1 MEIQQKKAVRP
12 ADDFIRIQDLWSLFV
27 PRWGWFVISLVLC
40 LGASALYLAV
50 TPNVYTRYAE
60 LLVKDDGNK
69 SGGVTSI
76 SSEFSDLGIFGTS
89 SNISNELTTLKSP
102 ELMTEVVRRL
112 RLNENY
118 SKRDGMKTVTLY
130 GSQPVNVYFK
140 GKPSTSFSMDIK
152 LTSPTDFIITS
163 FSSGDIDGMT
173 FEGKLGQGIKTPIG
187 TIALSRSS
195 YYKEGMIG
203 MPFRYSHGSVDAF
216 AEMMNEEALT
226 LGATNSHFINPHGL
240 PDDNHYTTAYD
251 MYLIM
256 NAAVKY
262 SLFNEIIQMDSYTTV
277 YHDKNGAEKEVS
289 VNNTNY
295 YIQGTA
301 TAPGGITVIGGK
313 TGTTNAAG
321 HCLILLSRDTSSKP
335 YISIIMR
342 AEDKDALY
350 GQMTDLLGEINN

>member
-1 MEIQQKKAVRP
+1 MEKKNRLLEKMAVFFCCCLIAVNMVNTVKAEEIKEPEESSFYSKACAMTDGDSNRLLYGKNETQK
-12 ADDFIRIQDLWSLFV
+12 LSN
-27 PRWGWFVISLVLC
+27 
-40 LGASALYLAV
+40 ASTTKILTCILAME
-50 TPNVYTRYAE
+50 NCSM
-60 LLVKDDGNK
+60 D
-69 SGGVTSI
+69 
-76 SSEFSDLGIFGTS
+76 
-89 SNISNELTTLKSP
+89 
-102 ELMTEVVRRL
+102 EVVTFSAKAAAQPKVHL
-112 RLNENY
+112 GTKEGEQFY
-118 SKRDGMKTVTLY
+118 MRDLLY
-130 GSQPVNVYFK
+130 GLMLESYNDCAYA
-140 GKPSTSFSMDIK
+140 
-152 LTSPTDFIITS
+152 
-163 FSSGDIDGMT
+163 
-173 FEGKLGQGIKTPIG
+173 
-187 TIALSRSS
+187 IA
-195 YYKEGMIG
+195 EHVG
-203 MPFRYSHGSVDAF
+203 GSVEKF
-216 AEMMNEEALT
+216 AEMMNEEALI